1 MAGLS
6 LDLIA
11 LQLFAGLALGAIYV
25 LFAIGLSLIFGMLTV
40 VNFAHGAFYM
50 VGAYVGVYILMLGG
64 NFWICLIAVPL
75 AGGLLGHFVA
85 VGLFGLLVERVLIR
99 PLYGRGIDY
108 PLLLTFGLS
117 YVMVDLVRIAFGKTG
132 FPFDTPEILQGA
144 VNIGVGYFP
153 LYRLFVIGATAAV
166 LLALWLFLEKTS
178 FGLIIRAG
186 ARDPQIVRVLGVDVS
201 KVWLIV
207 FGIGTAIAGFAGLLA
222 AP

>member
-1 MAGLS
+1 MSSTSSAPTSPMRQICAPVRNSAISPDVVNGVCPVQAHTPLEKRMAGLS

-40 VNFAHGAFYM
+40 VNFAHGSFYM

-75 AGGLLGHFVA
+75 A
-85 VGLFGLLVERVLIR
+85 VGLFGLAVERVLIR

-117 YVMVDLVRIAFGKTG
+117 YVFVDAIKMMFGKVG
-132 FPFDTPEILQGA
+132 LPLSGPAVLQGA
-144 VNIGVGYFP
+144 VNIGIGYFP
-153 LYRLFVIGATAAV
+153 LYRLFLIGAMAVIVIG
-166 LLALWLFLEKTS
+166 LWLFLEKTS
-178 FGLIIRAG
+178 YGL
-186 ARDPQIVRVLGVDVS
+186 V
-201 KVWLIV
+201 
-207 FGIGTAIAGFAGLLA
+207 
-222 AP
+222 

>member
-50 VGAYVGVYILMLGG
+50 VGAYAGVYILMLGG

-75 AGGLLGHFVA
+75 A

-117 YVMVDLVRIAFGKTG
+117 YVMVEPGPDRVRQDGISVRHPRDPARRGQYRRRLFSALS
-132 FPFDTPEILQGA
+132 PVRDWRHRRRVAGA
-144 VNIGVGYFP
+144 V
-153 LYRLFVIGATAAV
+153 AV
-166 LLALWLFLEKTS
+166 S
-178 FGLIIRAG
+178 
-186 ARDPQIVRVLGVDVS
+186 
-201 KVWLIV
+201 
-207 FGIGTAIAGFAGLLA
+207 
-222 AP
+222 